1 METALDKREL
11 RVAVRARTNGGYTY
25 QIFTI
30 ESEPKTLLRAARGCS
45 YASPA
50 EAAQAGF
57 EAIADACLPR
67 GEPHDGSLWS
77 SLHRAAVTK
86 WFPTPPNSRCD

>member
-1 METALDKREL
+1 METALDRREL

-30 ESEPKTLLRAARGCS
+30 ESEPKTLLSAKRGRS

-57 EAIADACLPR
+57 EAVATLRCIN
-67 GEPHDGSLWS
+67 HDLI
-77 SLHRAAVTK
+77 
-86 WFPTPPNSRCD
+86 